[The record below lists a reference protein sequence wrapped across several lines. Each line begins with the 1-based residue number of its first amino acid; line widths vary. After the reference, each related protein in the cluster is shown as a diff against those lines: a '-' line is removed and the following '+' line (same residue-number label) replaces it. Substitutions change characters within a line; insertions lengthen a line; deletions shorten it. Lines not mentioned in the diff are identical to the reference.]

1 MTHQPCYGKFTRT
14 QLQRPNVLGLKILNV
29 LIIRTLTLACCSVR
43 WKPQTWFG
51 VRLVPGLETGFDDT
65 VDGHKLKVDFHSVGL
80 ITMRHRDNGL
90 LDGVDEVSE
99 SNTKVSLFKVYLLTC
114 D

>member
-1 MTHQPCYGKFTRT
+1 MFVTVETT
-14 QLQRPNVLGLKILNV
+14 DL
-29 LIIRTLTLACCSVR
+29 VR
-43 WKPQTWFG
+43 AS
-51 VRLVPGLETGFDDT
+51 RLVPGLETGLDDT

-99 SNTKVSLFKVYLLTC
+99 SNTKVSMS
-114 D
+114 

>member
-1 MTHQPCYGKFTRT
+1 MFGGNLR
-14 QLQRPNVLGLKILNV
+14 LGLASDL
-29 LIIRTLTLACCSVR
+29 SQDSG
-43 WKPQTWFG
+43 PGFG
-51 VRLVPGLETGFDDT
+51 DT

-99 SNTKVSLFKVYLLTC
+99 SNTKVSLS
-114 D
+114 